1 MRKAVFLYDVT
12 GIAARPWLAA
22 GYECWLFDGQHEEG
36 VTRQGNLIKVG
47 MWFDSGRINEH
58 AQYIKSLVGDA
69 VIIIG
74 FPECTDL
81 TVAGA
86 RHWESK
92 RKTDPDFQVKALEL
106 ARLVEMTGNI
116 LKCAWCFENPVGALS
131 TLYRKPDFMFN
142 PCDYAGYL
150 DADDP
155 HPVYP
160 DVYPVQDRYN
170 KNTCI
175 WSGNDFVQPVKLRI
189 EPLFKDNP
197 GWKYCG
203 GKSVRTKNIR
213 SATPR
218 GFAEAVYIFN
228 SPH

>member
-12 GIAARPWLAA
+12 GIAARPWLEA
-22 GYECWLFDGQHEEG
+22 GYECWLFDGQHPPG
-36 VTRQGNLIKVG
+36 ITRSGNTVKVG
-47 MWFDSGRINEH
+47 MWFHADKIEEH
-58 AQYIKSLVGDA
+58 ANYIKSLVGDA
-69 VIIIG
+69 EIVIG

-86 RHWESK
+86 RHWDSK
-92 RKTDPDFQVKALEL
+92 RKVDPEFQIKAVKLAHLVAITGDEL
-106 ARLVEMTGNI
+106 S
-116 LKCAWCFENPVGALS
+116 CAWCFENPIGALS
-131 TLYRKPDFMFN
+131 TLYRKPDFIFN

-150 DADDP
+150 DADTP
-155 HPVYP
+155 HPLYP
-160 DVYPVQDRYN
+160 DIYPIQDRYN

-175 WSGNDFVQPVKLRI
+175 WSGNGFVEPVKMRI

-218 GFAEAVYIFN
+218 GFSEAVYIFN
-228 SPH
+228 SPR